1 MLNLEEIRKA
11 KGFSQ
16 VELAQ
21 AIGTSQAFVC
31 ELERGKKSPSFD
43 TLLRIAQVLG
53 CTLDELVGRSEQ
65 AAAVGG

>member
-16 VELAQ
+16 LSLAQ

-31 ELERGKKSPSFD
+31 ELERGRKLPSFD
-43 TLLRIAQVLG
+43 TLLKIAKVLD
-53 CTLDELVGRSEQ
+53 CSLDDLVDVK
-65 AAAVGG
+65 AAPAQS